1 MHAPIPRTEAAPPLD
16 ARAIASAWTIEPGL
30 VLALALAAL
39 VYARGWRRL
48 RAGRAG
54 RAPAWRLVAFVS
66 GLGALFVALASPL
79 DTFADR
85 SLAVHMAQHLV
96 LLVIVPPLLL
106 AGAPIAP
113 ILHSLPA
120 GRARARA
127 GLVAARLGDVVGHP
141 LVCLVA
147 FSLAVWCWHVP
158 AAFELALR
166 SRAWHVAEHATF
178 LAAGLLFW
186 SPVVAPWPTRPH
198 WPRWTMVPYLLV
210 ADLQNT
216 ALAAILIFSDRIL
229 YSTYGTT
236 PDALRDQVTAGLLMW
251 VPMSIAYL
259 VPAATITYRLLSP
272 PTISSRRAIAAS
284 TIS

>member
-1 MHAPIPRTEAAPPLD
+1 VHAPTPRAEAATPLD
-16 ARAIASAWTIEPGL
+16 ARTIARAWTIEPGL
-30 VLALALAAL
+30 VVALALAAL

-48 RAGRAG
+48 RAGRPA
-54 RAPAWRLVAFVS
+54 RAPTWRLAAFLS

-106 AGAPIAP
+106 AGAPVAP
-113 ILHSLPA
+113 ILHALPA
-120 GRARARA
+120 GRARARV
-127 GLVAARLGDVVGHP
+127 GLVAARLGDLLGHP

-147 FSLAVWCWHVP
+147 LSLAVWCWHVP

-178 LAAGLLFW
+178 LVAGLLFW
-186 SPVVAPWPTRPH
+186 SPVIAPWPTRPH
-198 WPRWTMVPYLLV
+198 WPRWMMVPYLLV

-229 YSTYGTT
+229 YPSYGTT
-236 PDALRDQVTAGLLMW
+236 PAALQDQVTAGLLMW
-251 VPMSIAYL
+251 VPMSLAYL
-259 VPAATITYRLLSP
+259 VPAAAITWRLLSP
-272 PTISSRRAIAAS
+272 QPANSRRAIVVS
-284 TIS
+284 TT